1 MIKRIYYYFKLKELL
16 KMKELMP
23 FVNYLMSYKGK
34 SLFKMCIQTK
44 EIRFWFD
51 NMVSFKCTYHDLLPK
66 AQVITE
72 HAIEAERLAKR
83 FLRSRDI
90 WMKTIKRY

>member
-16 KMKELMP
+16 EMSKLVP

-34 SLFKMCIQTK
+34 SLFKMCMQTR
-44 EIRFWFD
+44 EMRWWFD

-66 AQVITE
+66 AQKHTE
-72 HAIEAERLAKR
+72 YAIQAERLAKR
-83 FLRSRDI
+83 FFKARDI
-90 WMKTIKRY
+90 WMKQKTY

>member
-16 KMKELMP
+16 EMSELVP

-34 SLFKMCIQTK
+34 SLFKMCMQTRK
-44 EIRFWFD
+44 IRWWFY

-66 AQVITE
+66 AQKYTE
-72 HAIEAERLAKR
+72 YAIQAERLTKR
-83 FLRSRDI
+83 FFKAKDI
-90 WMKTIKRY
+90 WMKQKTY